1 MCSLDL
7 TRDHGATVCRHVG
20 RAGTVGQGMWDRMG
34 VGGRR
39 EEKPAGCGQ
48 GSIFLGCHVRAQIS
62 QESRNSE
69 FKPGLSG
76 LSNGI
81 FVKVRGVNI
90 LFKIPS
96 RCLDIR
102 YTNLHLYLAVGLA
115 NTGGRAVQQ
124 RMESSRGPFLFLRC

>member
-1 MCSLDL
+1 MTMRPLF
-7 TRDHGATVCRHVG
+7 VG
-20 RAGTVGQGMWDRMG
+20 TWVELGQWARACGTGWEWE
-34 VGGRR
+34 GRR

-62 QESRNSE
+62 EESRNSE

-124 RMESSRGPFLFLRC
+124 RTETSQGPFLSLHC